1 MATTISVNKQT
12 IEQFLL
18 NARRKLNSGEREVRI
33 TDKIIES
40 LKSWERDYE

>member
-18 NARRKLNSGEREVRI
+18 SAKAKPFVIPEYQR
-33 TDKIIES
+33 TY
-40 LKSWERDYE
+40 SWANEQIDIF

>member
-18 NARRKLNSGEREVRI
+18 NARRKSDSRERCENDR
-33 TDKIIES
+33 
-40 LKSWERDYE
+40 

>member
-18 NARRKLNSGEREVRI
+18 NARRKLNSGEI
-33 TDKIIES
+33 M
-40 LKSWERDYE
+40 YE

>member
-18 NARRKLNSGEREVRI
+18 NARRKPFVIPEYQRPLNLHL
-33 TDKIIES
+33 TLNLY
-40 LKSWERDYE
+40 LKTI